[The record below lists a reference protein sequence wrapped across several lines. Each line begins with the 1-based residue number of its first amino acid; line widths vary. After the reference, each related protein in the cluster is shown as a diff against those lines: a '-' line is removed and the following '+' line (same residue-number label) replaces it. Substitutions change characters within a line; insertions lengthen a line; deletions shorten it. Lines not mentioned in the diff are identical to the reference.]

1 MFGVSSNPKC
11 LNVKSGNPCEPVRF
25 ADSPQ
30 PAPQSPHK
38 NRGSYMPGG
47 GGGVVTGWLGTCHIP
62 GHQALVGAEAKGWS
76 PAVQISRPRSPFM
89 KADTKSCLKKKKDK

>member
-38 NRGSYMPGG
+38 NRGSYMPAGG
-47 GGGVVTGWLGTCHIP
+47 GGGDRLAGDMSHSWSSGFGWGRSQ
-62 GHQALVGAEAKGWS
+62 GLVSCCADIEA
-76 PAVQISRPRSPFM
+76 PFPVHEGRH
-89 KADTKSCLKKKKDK
+89 